1 MLKVF
6 GGARIA
12 PEGLSDPTPTSASS
26 KTSHSGISLMG

>member
-12 PEGLSDPTPTSASS
+12 PEGLSDPASTSASS
-26 KTSHSGISLMG
+26 KKSHSEISWMG